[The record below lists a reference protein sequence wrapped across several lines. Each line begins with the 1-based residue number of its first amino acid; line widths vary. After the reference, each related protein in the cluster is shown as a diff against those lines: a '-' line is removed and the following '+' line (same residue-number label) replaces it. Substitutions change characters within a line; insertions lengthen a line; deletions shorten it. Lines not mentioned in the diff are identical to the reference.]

1 MRISTAQF
9 YETSANSYSK
19 NYSDLAKT
27 TEQVTSKSRI
37 QSAGDDPVGAARLL
51 LLQQQS
57 ALLDQY
63 SGNMTTVKNAL
74 LQEESVLSTVN
85 DALQRASE
93 LAIQA
98 GNGGLSDAD
107 RTSIASEIK
116 EIEANVFGLLNSRDA
131 NGDYM
136 FGGSKSSTPPYVRN
150 ADGTYSYQGDQTQL
164 SLQVSDTLRL
174 ATNDTGFSI
183 FDQATNNSRTQSNL
197 QAPTPN
203 DGKVLLS
210 DGLLTSANT
219 YSNQFAAG
227 QPYTVT
233 FTSATEYSVKD
244 AAGNDITSETAGK
257 GKFDV
262 NTEGGK
268 MISLRGVDFEVNL
281 NLAEGDDANAVVAGH
296 VFTLQGK
303 PDTLTA
309 TRSAGNPSTAQVTG
323 TSISDAEAYRGTF
336 PDNGAVIRFT
346 SDTEYALYAQPYTAD
361 SKAIATG
368 TVGVGNAITV
378 AGVTFQFDSAPGEG
392 DQFSVNANTHRTQ
405 NVLDTLGQLRS
416 ALEKP
421 LDTPEAQAALKAATD
436 SAISNL
442 ASARDRIDITR
453 GSIGAR
459 GNSLDIQA
467 QENES
472 LGLANKSTQS
482 AIGDT
487 DMASATIQLTL
498 QQAMLEASQ
507 LAFARISQLSLFDKI

>member
-9 YETSANSYSK
+9 YETSANTYSK
-19 NYSDLAKT
+19 NFSDTAKT
-27 TEQVTSKSRI
+27 TEQITSKSRI
-37 QSAGDDPVGAARLL
+37 QTAGDDPVGAARLL

-63 SGNMTTVKNAL
+63 NGNMTTVKNAL
-74 LQEESVLSTVN
+74 LQEESVLSTIN

-93 LAIQA
+93 LALEA
-98 GNGGLSDAD
+98 GNGGKSDAD
-107 RTSIASEIK
+107 RASIASEIK

-150 ADGTYSYQGDQTQL
+150 SDGTYSYQGDQTQL
-164 SLQVSDTLRL
+164 SLQVSDTLSL
-174 ATNDTGFSI
+174 ATNDSGFSI
-183 FDQATNNSRTQSNL
+183 FDQATNNSRTQSSL
-197 QAPTPN
+197 QAPTPD

-210 DGLLTSANT
+210 GGLMTSANT
-219 YSNQFAAG
+219 YNNQFSGG
-227 QPYTVT
+227 QPYTIT

-244 AAGNDITSETAGK
+244 ATGKDITSETASN

-268 MISLRGVDFEVNL
+268 MISLRGVDFEINL
-281 NLAEGDDANAVVAGH
+281 NLQEGDDADAVVAGH
-296 VFTLQGK
+296 VFTLEAK
-303 PDTLTA
+303 PDSLNA
-309 TRSAGNPSTAQVTG
+309 TRSAGNASTAQVTG
-323 TSISDAEAYRGTF
+323 SSITDADVYRSTF
-336 PDNGAVIRFT
+336 PSNGAVIKFT
-346 SDTEYALYAQPYTAD
+346 SATEYSLYAQPYSAD
-361 SKAIATG
+361 SKPVASG
-368 TVGVGNAITV
+368 TVGAGNAVTV

-392 DQFSVNANTHRTQ
+392 DQFSVTANTHRTQ
-405 NVLDTLGQLRS
+405 NVLDSLGQLRT
-416 ALEKP
+416 ALGKP
-421 LDTPEAQAALKAATD
+421 VDSPEAQAALKTATD

-442 ASARDRIDITR
+442 ASARERIDITR

-459 GNSLDIQA
+459 GNSLEIQE
-467 QENES
+467 QENIS
-472 LGLANKSTQS
+472 LGLANKTTQS

-507 LAFARISQLSLFDKI
+507 LAFARISQLSLFNKL